1 MRGLGAEQMGEGME
15 SGAQLLEPFGSVI
28 RSHRSVRLAL
38 GVLADEIKNWPR
50 NKLPWIPDSWVL
62 QSTLRGLVW
71 RSERW
76 ADLSQ
81 EILAVAL
88 VEQ

>member
-1 MRGLGAEQMGEGME
+1 MQEGPGNGAEVL
-15 SGAQLLEPFGSVI
+15 SLIDPLTPS
-28 RSHRSVRLAL
+28 RRPVRLAIGAL
-38 GVLADEIKNWPR
+38 VDEIKSWPIS
-50 NKLPWIPDSWVL
+50 KLPWIPDSWVL
-62 QSTLRGLVW
+62 QSTFGGLVW

-88 VEQ
+88 VDH

>member
-1 MRGLGAEQMGEGME
+1 MGEGAE
-15 SGAQLLEPFGSVI
+15 SGAQLLEPIGSVI
-28 RSHRSVRLAL
+28 RSHRWVRLAL
-38 GVLADEIKNWPR
+38 GVLADEIKSWPIS
-50 NKLPWIPDSWVL
+50 KLPWIPDSWVL

-76 ADLSQ
+76 ADLNQ

-88 VEQ
+88 VDL

>member
-1 MRGLGAEQMGEGME
+1 MGEGTE
-15 SGAQLLEPFGSVI
+15 SGAQLLEPIGSVI
-28 RSHRSVRLAL
+28 RSHRSVRLAI
-38 GVLADEIKNWPR
+38 GALADEIKSWPKS
-50 NKLPWIPDSWVL
+50 KLPWIPDAWVL

-76 ADLSQ
+76 ADLNQ